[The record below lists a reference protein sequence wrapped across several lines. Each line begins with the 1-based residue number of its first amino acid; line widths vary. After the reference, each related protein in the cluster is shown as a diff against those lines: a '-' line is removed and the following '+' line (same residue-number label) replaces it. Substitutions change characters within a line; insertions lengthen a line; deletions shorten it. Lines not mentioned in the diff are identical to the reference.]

1 MAVAAWRGCASG
13 CCGRVLWRAYI
24 RKRLFHRFYMCIL
37 ADFAPVS
44 MKCTYENEHFPEN
57 IRAQSLPEAVF
68 DENARIK
75 TAFFRFSYVHDCWW
89 PVREKHLYMNL
100 RKPNFYMLAPK
111 AGAAARRKNNT
122 SSYRNISTEK
132 QRNRNQIKIIK
143 NIDTKSPSM

>member
-1 MAVAAWRGCASG
+1 MAEVCTGVQWQGAVAG
-13 CCGRVLWRAYI
+13 RAYI
-24 RKRLFHRFYMCIL
+24 RKLLFRRIYMCIS
-37 ADFAPVS
+37 ADFASVS
-44 MKCTYENEHFPEN
+44 AKCTYENRLFHKN
-57 IRAQSLPEAVF
+57 IRAQSLPEAFF

-75 TAFFRFSYVHDCWW
+75 TAFFRFSYVHDCRW

-100 RKPNFYMLAPK
+100 RKPHFYMLAPK

-122 SSYRNISTEK
+122 SSHRNISTEK